1 MKKYI
6 FRRVIQILFT
16 LIIFQTLL
24 FVILDAQPGDITNL
38 YLTNPKVTP
47 EIRDQM
53 RVILGLDKPPVI
65 RYFQWLGNFV
75 RGNLGVSFSNYP
87 RPVMD
92 IILERAPRTL
102 ALFLTNQII
111 SFLLGY
117 FLGKQMAW
125 HRDTFFEYGMTIV
138 GVILFT
144 IFTPW
149 FGLMM
154 IYLFGIKLQLLPIG
168 KFLDPSLWRNVE
180 VPANTIF
187 YYMILTAVIAG
198 LVYVAII
205 LLTRKTSRTL
215 RQVIQFG
222 GFLGL
227 IGLVVLA
234 WSLTPYGYLAV
245 DILKHMIL
253 PVTVSTL
260 VSFAGTMLL
269 MRNTML
275 ETLRE
280 DFVMAARA
288 KGLSEHVVRD
298 KHAARNAF
306 LPVFTNLI
314 IGIPFALSGGIITE
328 TIFSWP
334 GMGLTLL
341 QAVNLEDIPLA
352 MGTLSF
358 VGVLALSAH
367 LIADVAYAFLDPRI
381 RYQ

>member
-6 FRRVIQILFT
+6 LRRVLQIIIT
-16 LIIFQTLL
+16 LVIFQTLL
-24 FVILDAQPGDITNL
+24 FIILDAQPGDITNL
-38 YLTNPKVTP
+38 YLLNPKVTP
-47 EIRDQM
+47 EAREQM
-53 RVILGLDKPPVI
+53 RAALGLDKPPLI
-65 RYFQWLGNFV
+65 RYLQWLGNFV
-75 RGNLGVSFSNYP
+75 QGNLGVSFSNYP

-102 ALFLTNQII
+102 VLFLTSQLV
-111 SFLLGY
+111 SFILGY
-117 FLGKQMAW
+117 FLGKQLAW
-125 HRDTFFEYGMTIV
+125 HRNTFFEYSMTIV
-138 GVILFT
+138 GVVLYT

-154 IYLFGIKLQLLPIG
+154 IYLFGIELKLLPIG
-168 KFLDPSLWRNVE
+168 KFLDPSLWRGVE
-180 VPANTIF
+180 IPANTIF
-187 YYMILTAVIAG
+187 YYMILSIAVAAI
-198 LVYVAII
+198 LYVV
-205 LLTRKTSRTL
+205 LSFLTRKTSRFL
-215 RQVIQFG
+215 RQVTQIG
-222 GFLGL
+222 GFFAL
-227 IGLVVLA
+227 IAMVIFI
-234 WSLTPYGYLAV
+234 WSLTPYGYLAG
-245 DILKHMIL
+245 DIVKHMIL
-253 PVTVSTL
+253 PVLVSTL

-280 DFVMAARA
+280 DFIMAARA

-358 VGVLALSAH
+358 IGVLALTAH
-367 LIADVAYAFLDPRI
+367 LVADVAYAFLDPRI

>member
-6 FRRVIQILFT
+6 LRRVIQILFT

-53 RVILGLDKPPVI
+53 RVVLGLDKPPIV

-75 RGNLGVSFSNYP
+75 QGNLGLSFSNYP

-92 IILERAPRTL
+92 IIMERAPRTL
-102 ALFLTNQII
+102 VLFLTNQLI
-111 SFLLGY
+111 SFVLGY

-125 HRDTFFEYGMTIV
+125 HRDTFFEYSMTIV
-138 GVILFT
+138 GVILYT

-187 YYMILTAVIAG
+187 YYMILTGAIAG
-198 LVYVAII
+198 VIYVII
-205 LLTRKTSRTL
+205 TLLTRKTSRTI
-215 RQVIQFG
+215 RQFIHIG
-222 GFLGL
+222 GFLAL
-227 IGLVVLA
+227 IGAIVLG
-234 WSLTPYGYLAV
+234 WSMTPYGYLAM

-253 PVTVSTL
+253 PVLVSTL

-358 VGVLALSAH
+358 VGVLALTAH

>member
-6 FRRVIQILFT
+6 LRRIIQILFT
-16 LIIFQTLL
+16 LVIFQTLL

-47 EIRDQM
+47 EIREQM
-53 RVILGLDKPPVI
+53 RVVLGLDKPPII

-75 RGNLGVSFSNYP
+75 QGNLGLSFSNYP

-102 ALFLTNQII
+102 ALFLTTQLI
-111 SFLLGY
+111 SFVVGY

-125 HRDTFFEYGMTIV
+125 HRDTFFEYSLTIV
-138 GVILFT
+138 GVILYT

-154 IYLFGIKLQLLPIG
+154 IYLFGIKLQWLPIG

-187 YYMILTAVIAG
+187 YYMILTVVIAG
-198 LVYVAII
+198 VIFIAIN
-205 LLTRKTSRTL
+205 LLTKKTSRTL
-215 RQVIQFG
+215 RQILRLG
-222 GFLGL
+222 GFLGAL
-227 IGLVVLA
+227 ALVVTV
-234 WSLTPYGYLAV
+234 WHFSPYGYLAG

-253 PVTVSTL
+253 PVAVSTL

-314 IGIPFALSGGIITE
+314 ISIPFALSGGIITE

-358 VGVLALSAH
+358 VGVLALTAH